1 MPVADVTAI
10 AALALQGA
18 CLVALGMLIRE
29 VRALR
34 VEVGRSLGGLAD
46 LNPYAMMLGKV
57 VMFRKYEASDWE
69 RGVVVAASWHGAL
82 QIRDAFEHTFWLSKG
97 KVPTNVIEVG

>member
-1 MPVADVTAI
+1 M
-10 AALALQGA
+10 AAHCVGLLALVALQAA
-18 CLVALGMLIRE
+18 CLVALGRLIAE
-29 VRALR
+29 VRAARGEVAGSLR
-34 VEVGRSLGGLAD
+34 GLAD

-82 QIRDAFEHTFWLSKG
+82 QIRDALEHTFWLSKG